1 MVESGGHGT
10 ASMQGSQTA
19 SVSLPIQ
26 GHRRQPSGELLE
38 PGTQRRPL
46 APGTPVSLEETLRAR
61 TTTDK
66 TDTHKADNDPSD
78 GDSIEMMNYRGRPQS
93 PIDFTGSNAF

>member
-1 MVESGGHGT
+1 MVESNGHGT

-26 GHRRQPSGELLE
+26 GSRRPRSGELE
-38 PGTQRRPL
+38 PGTQQRPL
-46 APGTPVSLEETLRAR
+46 ALGAPVSLEEALTAR
-61 TTTDK
+61 STK
-66 TDTHKADNDPSD
+66 TRTQNADDDLSD
-78 GDSIEMMNYRGRPQS
+78 GDSIEMINYRGRPQS